1 MNSVIFVDKI
11 IDPKNESVIKNH
23 FVVIEKD
30 EIVKISPNESYSDA
44 QYSSY
49 ENFKFNITPWFY

>member
-30 EIVKISPNESYSDA
+30 EIVKISPNESYNDA

-49 ENFKFNITPWFY
+49 EKIKTSN